1 MSCLQWCQWTWR
13 LQVRTAKKYTVR
25 SRSRRFPDLPL
36 ASSSGGYWLE
46 ATLASS
52 SIRKLQSVT
61 FALWVMY
68 CRGAAF
74 SEFFLESVPS
84 PTPWLYF
91 CKYLTF
97 PCEQLI
103 ESTHELLNC
112 SLLPLHYSSLLFP
125 KHLFMQEN
133 KLHVVPLEN
142 PRTFHHRGLHSDAL
156 PGCVLTT
163 HEHPHRARNMTAKM
177 TSTFLVANVSPPTRS
192 IYFDKKVLCYS
203 DSN

>member
-1 MSCLQWCQWTWR
+1 M
-13 LQVRTAKKYTVR
+13 
-25 SRSRRFPDLPL
+25 
-36 ASSSGGYWLE
+36 
-46 ATLASS
+46 
-52 SIRKLQSVT
+52 T

-97 PCEQLI
+97 PCERLI
-103 ESTHELLNC
+103 ESTYELLNC

-142 PRTFHHRGLHSDAL
+142 PRTFHHRGPAL
-156 PGCVLTT
+156 RRPAWLCANHT
-163 HEHPHRARNMTAKM
+163 RAPPSCEEYDSEDDKHIPCGKCF
-177 TSTFLVANVSPPTRS
+177 TSH
-192 IYFDKKVLCYS
+192 KKYLF
-203 DSN
+203 